1 MSHTCTS
8 LVVHCMDFRFE
19 KALFDYLDAQHF
31 LGDADIVGWAGAGKA
46 FLDPETQSFALK
58 QVELS
63 HKLHGMCNIHVIQH
77 RDCGGYGGS
86 KIFENRDAEFA
97 FHVDEVK
104 KIRAL
109 IQQKFP
115 DVSFTVTG
123 YFAEMSE
130 DGTSISFKQL

>member
-19 KALFDYLDAQHF
+19 KALFEYFNEKHL

-46 FLDPETQSFALK
+46 FLDPETQEFALK

-63 HKLHGMCNIHVIQH
+63 HKLHGMCNIHIIQH

-86 KIFENRDAEFA
+86 AKFENKDAEAA
-97 FHVDEVK
+97 FHKDQVAR
-104 KIRAL
+104 IQSL
-109 IQQKFP
+109 IAEKFP
-115 DVSFTVTG
+115 EVSFRVHG
-123 YFAEMSE
+123 YFAELSDAGE
-130 DGTSISFKQL
+130 VTVLPF